1 MSIFLQNAASKSYGK
16 GKGRGKTSKQQQSLT
31 LTQMVETSAHSSEED
46 SHSQVPEHGIHVIC
60 NSRT

>member
-31 LTQMVETSAHSSEED
+31 LTQMVETSAPSSEED
-46 SHSQVPEHGIHVIC
+46 SHSQVLEHV
-60 NSRT
+60 SRDS